1 MADQMKP
8 TPRST
13 VLGLFSDV
21 VNLPLQY
28 MSAPERTQQSQ
39 GVAQFLYGTGIPQ
52 TLDRLSYGDSLF
64 TGSGGLGGTTRMRPE
79 TADALMNVAPM
90 AKPAAV
96 MANKAAMTA
105 GRAGARYADRVVPQ
119 VMSRGGLPAQLLGD
133 VSQGSRSQIYRPSTP
148 LNIDPT
154 VGTRYQREY
163 IGGLA
168 EKTPIKIEDYQ
179 GSSVMLMPWD
189 STSRNLRIS
198 SISDEVLPQ
207 SIVTH
212 GGQDYAR
219 DLAHIEQGIG
229 GASNFSI
236 ANRIKDRDT
245 LARIENINQGGT
257 GEILHLPVTMGAGAE
272 NFSVMPVEAL
282 IQIADMRQLSK
293 EAIKEFDDSVR
304 NFKIAKGVGKDRKV
318 IQPFQNFKGIMTEEG
333 RSQIYTGEGI
343 DSTAGELRKAIT
355 DRFYMKGNQ
364 EKFGFNAEDLQ
375 NAILDPA
382 LAGVEKGYVGNTVLL
397 TTPEGMTLK
406 PSANRTY
413 NTDFTAEYQGTLG
426 NNVPAEVLFP
436 RLFPNLRQEFAGK
449 QGDIRNMVL
458 GALEKRKQ
466 GASELIDQEVIDN
479 YYRYLENQKAQGINT
494 AIPITPTY
502 TDPFGNTIGSS
513 IR

>member
-1 MADQMKP
+1 MADEIRA
-8 TPRST
+8 TPRSPI
-13 VLGLFSDV
+13 LGLFSDI

-28 MSAPERTQQSQ
+28 MSAPERTQQMQ
-39 GVAQFLYGTGIPQ
+39 GVAQFLYGTGIPK
-52 TLDRLSYGDSLF
+52 TLERASYGESLF
-64 TGSGGLGGTTRMRPE
+64 SGAGGLGGTTRMRPE
-79 TADALMNVAPM
+79 TAEAVLNVAPFAPVAGRVGKTVGRM
-90 AKPAAV
+90 AGAEI
-96 MANKAAMTA
+96 NAAMT
-105 GRAGARYADRVVPQ
+105 GQPTRSV
-119 VMSRGGLPAQLLGD
+119 LGTITPKPM
-133 VSQGSRSQIYRPSTP
+133 QIYRPSTP

-168 EKTPIKIEDYQ
+168 EKTPVKIEDYQ
-179 GSSVMLMPWD
+179 GASAMLMPWD
-189 STSRNLRIS
+189 SSSRNLRIS
-198 SISDEVLPQ
+198 SISDELLP
-207 SIVTH
+207 SPVVTH

-229 GASNFSI
+229 GASGFSI

-304 NFKIAKGVGKDRKV
+304 NFKIFKGVGKDRKTL
-318 IQPFQNFKGIMTEEG
+318 QPFQNFKGIMTEEG
-333 RSQIYTGEGI
+333 RNQIYTGEGI
-343 DSTAGELRKAIT
+343 QSTAGELRKAIT

-382 LAGVEKGYVGNTVLL
+382 LAGIEKGYVGNTILM
-397 TTPEGMTLK
+397 TTPEGMSLR

-426 NNVPAEVLFP
+426 QNVPAEVLFP
-436 RLFPNLRQEFAGK
+436 RLFPNLQQEFAGK
-449 QGDIRNMVL
+449 QGDIRNMAL

-466 GASELIDQEVIDN
+466 GVSELIDQEVIDN
-479 YYRYLENQKAQGINT
+479 YYRYLESQKAQGLT
-494 AIPITPTY
+494 TEIPKSPIY
-502 TDPFGNTIGSS
+502 SDPFGNTIGSS